1 MRKLSICRYFK
12 FGKKVDSSA
21 SRNAND
27 ILNMKA
33 EDKIKDESVENDNI
47 EKKETNEETATTE
60 AQETVEL
67 DPLEEKEI
75 QIKELNDKYLRLYS
89 EFDNYRKRTQKER
102 IDLIQTGGE
111 DVFKLLLPIID
122 DFERAQKSMDEKADF
137 ETLKEGVDLIYNKL
151 ISSLT
156 SKGLQQMPSSV
167 GEKFDSDVQEAITQ
181 IPAPSDD
188 MKGKVIDEVEK
199 GYLLKEKVIRY
210 AKVVVGQ

>member
-21 SRNAND
+21 SRKAND
-27 ILNMKA
+27 KLNMKE
-33 EDKIKDESVENDNI
+33 EDKVKDESVENDNI
-47 EKKETNEETATTE
+47 ENNETNEETATAE

-156 SKGLQQMPSSV
+156 SKGLKQMPSSV

>member
-21 SRNAND
+21 TRNDNET
-27 ILNMKA
+27 LNMKA
-33 EDKIKDESVENDNI
+33 EDNVKDESIENDNI
-47 EKKETNEETATTE
+47 ENKEAGEETTGHE
-60 AQETVEL
+60 SPETVVL

-75 QIKELNDKYLRLYS
+75 QIKELNYKYLRLYS

-102 IDLIQTGGE
+102 IELIQTGGE
-111 DVFKLLLPIID
+111 DIFKVLLPIID

-137 ETLKEGVDLIYNKL
+137 AVLKEGVDLIYNKL

-167 GEKFDSDVQEAITQ
+167 GEKFDSDIQEAITQ
-181 IPAPSDD
+181 IPAPSED